1 MNLFCEERGLERLMK
16 FAVPLLINLIISIII
31 VQEPED
37 NVVLNCSIF
46 MLRLSFLYTIIL
58 LSTLD
63 VFDEQNL

>member
-1 MNLFCEERGLERLMK
+1 MK

-46 MLRLSFLYTIIL
+46 MLRLSFLYTII
-58 LSTLD
+58 
-63 VFDEQNL
+63 